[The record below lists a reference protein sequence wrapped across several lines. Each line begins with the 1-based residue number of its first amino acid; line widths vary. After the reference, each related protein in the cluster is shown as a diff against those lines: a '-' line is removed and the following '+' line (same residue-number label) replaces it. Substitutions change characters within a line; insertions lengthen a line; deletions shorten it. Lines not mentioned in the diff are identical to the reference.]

1 MNSMML
7 FAVAW
12 LSLLGSNQNQEN
24 SPAPQSVNQFFLEL
38 IDRPHDPENMI
49 PELKELPAAGIYG
62 RFKPAGSK
70 NAEKVILKVVN
81 QRFLVQCR
89 DEESDERQGF
99 GGTEIWTYDQ
109 NQQEYQHFFVTDDEQ
124 ILKSRV
130 HLDTN
135 NQLIEVQSLRAEQ
148 AGRPLLNIT
157 YQLDEQK
164 RLLSTRVNHWKA
176 GKELKWETAFDWR
189 TSLPKNH
196 NDDNGWIENNILLF
210 IALIQLAWIIP
221 TLLIV
226 LLVKAHVRR
235 QEERRT
241 LSLTEVADELNLDF
255 QAAGDSD
262 LTAELSGFPLFN
274 HGRAK
279 KLKNLI
285 NADTQELRIGIFD
298 YQFTFGHGKHQRTR
312 RLTAAVVRSSDLD
325 LPASHLRP
333 KRAVLDTLGSLFGR
347 QDINFKHH
355 PRFSESFVL
364 KSDNEELIREFFDQ
378 ELLEF
383 FANNPNISFELQPGA
398 FLFFRQWKRVD
409 AQTDLI
415 RDFLGE
421 GYAVLQALMERG
433 TRP

>member
-1 MNSMML
+1 MQVYHIHL
-7 FAVAW
+7 
-12 LSLLGSNQNQEN
+12 LS
-24 SPAPQSVNQFFLEL
+24 
-38 IDRPHDPENMI
+38 
-49 PELKELPAAGIYG
+49 
-62 RFKPAGSK
+62 
-70 NAEKVILKVVN
+70 
-81 QRFLVQCR
+81 R
-89 DEESDERQGF
+89 DGF
-99 GGTEIWTYDQ
+99 RA
-109 NQQEYQHFFVTDDEQ
+109 
-124 ILKSRV
+124 LSRV
-130 HLDTN
+130 P
-135 NQLIEVQSLRAEQ
+135 S
-148 AGRPLLNIT
+148 RPVVPRSPRRGNR
-157 YQLDEQK
+157 E
-164 RLLSTRVNHWKA
+164 LSRFGHPP
-176 GKELKWETAFDWR
+176 AFDWR

-298 YQFTFGHGKHQRTR
+298 YQFTFGHGKRQRTR

-398 FLFFRQWKRVD
+398 FLFFS
-409 AQTDLI
+409 T
-415 RDFLGE
+415 
-421 GYAVLQALMERG
+421 MEAGGCPNRLNSRFPRRGLRG
-433 TRP
+433 TTGLDGTRDKALNPSLLNKWIW